1 VSASRDIVCTVRSA
15 NFGSTIEPT
24 KREDKSMRTAIIRT
38 ALTGLALSLFALT
51 NSAAI
56 AETIAYKSVLNAQNQ
71 PTPNDSK
78 GTGTAEVTY
87 DTATKTLSWTVNFD
101 GLTGPATMAHFHGP
115 AAPGANASVALMI
128 ATNPTSPAKGT
139 ATLTDA
145 QAADLQEGRWY
156 INIHTAANRGG
167 EIRGQVVK

>member
-1 VSASRDIVCTVRSA
+1 MSVQQSE
-15 NFGSTIEPT
+15 TI
-24 KREDKSMRTAIIRT
+24 KREDKSMHTSTIRSV
-38 ALTGLALSLFALT
+38 LIGLALSVLVAA
-51 NSAAI
+51 NSAAV
-56 AETIAYKSVLNAQNQ
+56 AETITYKAVLNAQNQ

-87 DTATKTLSWTVNFD
+87 DTTSKTLTWTINFE
-101 GLTGPATMAHFHGP
+101 GLTGPSTMAHFHGP
-115 AAPGANASVALMI
+115 AAPGANAGVALMI
-128 ATNPTSPAKGT
+128 GTSPTSPAKGS

-156 INIHTAANRGG
+156 INIHTNANRGG